1 VRSRPEIE
9 SQTVAIFDEAE
20 AISLRGS
27 TRITITPRRS
37 DLYRQRL
44 ELGRAEGRDIGNNG

>member
-1 VRSRPEIE
+1 
-9 SQTVAIFDEAE
+9 VAIFDEAE